1 MTDVT
6 KISKTLSYW
15 LRHAPEKGDLTLDT
29 KGWAPL
35 NDVYAALAREG
46 LPSDF
51 NTLMTVVQD
60 NDKKRFEFN
69 FDFSAIRARQGHSIE
84 IDLDLKPSVPPVVLY
99 HGTTSKVVGQIM
111 KQGLS
116 KMNRHHVHLSGD
128 RETARKVGSRRG
140 APVILV
146 IDCKSMLAAGHKFY
160 VTDNGVWLTDEVPAK
175 YISQ

>member
-15 LRHAPEKGDLTLDT
+15 LRHAPEKGDLTLDA

-35 NDVYAALAREG
+35 SDVYAALAREG
-46 LPSDF
+46 LSNDF

-69 FDFSAIRARQGHSIE
+69 FDFSAIRARQGHSID

-99 HGTTSKVVGQIM
+99 HGTTNKVVGQIM

-116 KMNRHHVHLSGD
+116 KMNRH
-128 RETARKVGSRRG
+128 
-140 APVILV
+140 
-146 IDCKSMLAAGHKFY
+146 
-160 VTDNGVWLTDEVPAK
+160 
-175 YISQ
+175 